1 MDQNEIKMSV
11 KVSLVLN
18 EILDIMLYDENRN
31 QRKLPFR
38 LISKLVRDKA
48 ILEKDEKEF
57 YAYKSLLISRYGE
70 VKDDRY
76 EITDPEK
83 LKLYEKD
90 IMEALDVEVS
100 HNVLK
105 IKLEELDKM
114 TAELNIA
121 KEAIII
127 LQQFLVDDVEF
138 IKDLETNIIFKKE
151 NDNVWL
157 DWQQET

>member
-1 MDQNEIKMSV
+1 MDQNEVKMSV

-18 EILDIMLYDENRN
+18 EILDMMLYDENRN

-38 LISKLVRDKA
+38 LISKLVRNKA

-70 VKDDRY
+70 EKENGY

-90 IMEALDVEVS
+90 IMDALDIEVS

-105 IKLEELDKM
+105 IKLEEL
-114 TAELNIA
+114 ELN
-121 KEAIII
+121 
-127 LQQFLVDDVEF
+127 
-138 IKDLETNIIFKKE
+138 LEI
-151 NDNVWL
+151 
-157 DWQQET
+157 

>member
-1 MDQNEIKMSV
+1 MEQNEVKMSI

-18 EILDIMLYDENRN
+18 EILDIMLYDEDRN

-38 LISKLVRDKA
+38 LVSKLVRNKA
-48 ILEKDEKEF
+48 ILEKDEREF

-70 VKDDRY
+70 SKDDRY

-100 HNVLK
+100 HSVLK

-114 TAELNIA
+114 TAELDIS
-121 KEAIII
+121 KEAMVV
-127 LQQFLVDDVEF
+127 LQQFLVDDEEF
-138 IKDLETNIIFKKE
+138 IKDLETEVIFKKE
-151 NDNVWL
+151 NSNG
-157 DWQQET
+157 

>member
-151 NDNVWL
+151 NDNV
-157 DWQQET
+157 

>member
-1 MDQNEIKMSV
+1 MEQNEVKMSI

-18 EILDIMLYDENRN
+18 EILDIMLYDEDRN

-38 LISKLVRDKA
+38 LVSKLVRNKA
-48 ILEKDEKEF
+48 ILEKDEREF

-70 VKDDRY
+70 AKDDRY

-100 HNVLK
+100 HSVLK

-114 TAELNIA
+114 TAELDIS
-121 KEAIII
+121 KEAMVV
-127 LQQFLVDDVEF
+127 LQQFLVDDTEF
-138 IKDLETNIIFKKE
+138 IKDLETEIIFKKE
-151 NDNVWL
+151 NSNG
-157 DWQQET
+157 

>member
-1 MDQNEIKMSV
+1 MEQNEVKMSV

-18 EILDIMLYDENRN
+18 EILDIMLYDEDRN

-38 LISKLVRDKA
+38 LVSKLVRNKA
-48 ILEKDEKEF
+48 ILEKDEREF

-70 VKDDRY
+70 AKDDRY

-114 TAELNIA
+114 TAKLDIS
-121 KEAIII
+121 KDAIVV
-127 LQQFLVDDVEF
+127 LQQFLVDDAEF
-138 IKDLETNIIFKKE
+138 IKDLEAEIIFKKE
-151 NDNVWL
+151 NGNG
-157 DWQQET
+157 

>member
-1 MDQNEIKMSV
+1 MEQNEVKMSI

-18 EILDIMLYDENRN
+18 EILDIMLYDEDRN

-38 LISKLVRDKA
+38 LVSKLVRNKA

-70 VKDDRY
+70 AKDDRY

-114 TAELNIA
+114 TAELDIS
-121 KEAIII
+121 KEAMVV
-127 LQQFLVDDVEF
+127 LQQFLVDDAEF
-138 IKDLETNIIFKKE
+138 VKDLETEVIFKKE
-151 NDNVWL
+151 NNNG
-157 DWQQET
+157 

>member
-1 MDQNEIKMSV
+1 MDQNEVKMSV

-18 EILDIMLYDENRN
+18 EILDMMLYDENRN

-38 LISKLVRDKA
+38 LISKLVRNKA
-48 ILEKDEKEF
+48 MLEKDEKEF

-70 VKDDRY
+70 EKENGY

-90 IMEALDVEVS
+90 IMDALDTEVS

-114 TAELNIA
+114 TAELDIA
-121 KEAIII
+121 KEAIIV
-127 LQQFLVDDVEF
+127 LQQFLVDDDEF
-138 IKDLETNIIFKKE
+138 INDLNTSIIFSRE
-151 NDNVWL
+151 SNNG
-157 DWQQET
+157 

>member
-1 MDQNEIKMSV
+1 MEQNEVKMSI

-18 EILDIMLYDENRN
+18 EILDIMLYDEDRN

-38 LISKLVRDKA
+38 LVSKLVRNKA
-48 ILEKDEKEF
+48 ILEKDEREF

-70 VKDDRY
+70 AKDDRY

-100 HNVLK
+100 HSVLK

-114 TAELNIA
+114 TAELDIS
-121 KEAIII
+121 KEAMVV
-127 LQQFLVDDVEF
+127 LQQFLVDDEEF
-138 IKDLETNIIFKKE
+138 IKDLETEVIFKKE
-151 NDNVWL
+151 NSNG
-157 DWQQET
+157 